1 MKRCVTVAG
10 AAVEGARGLLGRRVG
25 VAAGGDDSARVQEVD
40 QLERAVELGRERHL
54 RDRACSEQ
62 ALEECGVRVAAG
74 VDRVGAE
81 AERREERALEM
92 GADHA
97 RPDRLARD
105 LGERCDEVLL
115 GRGDQRR
122 LEGGDAVLEQRLA
135 GAPVP
140 GRVGAREVD
149 AAEAVHLQVDE
160 ARDRDP
166 AAAAAVRRRP
176 P

>member
-1 MKRCVTVAG
+1 M
-10 AAVEGARGLLGRRVG
+10 AARD
-25 VAAGGDDSARVQEVD
+25 DDSARVQQVD
-40 QLERAVELGRERHL
+40 QLERAVQLGRKRHL

-81 AERREERALEM
+81 AERREERPLEM
-92 GADHA
+92 DADHA

-105 LGERCDEVLL
+105 LGERCHEMLL
-115 GRGDQRR
+115 GRRDHRR
-122 LEGGDAVLEQRLA
+122 LEGRDAVLEQHLA
-135 GAPVP
+135 GAAVP
-140 GRVGAREVD
+140 GRIGAREVD

-160 ARDRDP
+160 AGDRDP